1 MAERDTVNTGKGSSV
16 SGHDVR
22 PGGAAAVQ
30 AQAVGKRTL
39 TESIVQHR
47 SAAPGA
53 DGATAAPAGASDTA
67 AVHDAAAHGISGSST
82 SLPYAGQI
90 QRLFGRH
97 DISSIEAHTDAPAAA
112 GARAMGAEAYA
123 TGNHV
128 AFGSQPDLH
137 TAAHEAAHVVQQR
150 AGVQLKSGV
159 GEVGDPYERNADS
172 VADRVVQGRSAE
184 DLLSGPGGGAGVDAP
199 VQKKDGKITHQGN
212 VGAGQVTAREN
223 DFDPSDKSNDNYS
236 LDYTGKD
243 ADKAH
248 WLQFVNFSMVADVPG
263 TGPVYN
269 TGSIATTSGHK
280 PFSTDKVT
288 NWSVDSNDA
297 SDPYYEATGS
307 NVRTPG
313 KGTKMIDEPG
323 GPSIIGLADQFVST
337 KAAKATKVTFIARFD
352 TYLVIDGTAAHH
364 VVWSATTEYDPAKKT
379 TAAIAYG
386 TGTAGDVKGLPKDFK
401 TVLDTAYAGNKIK

>member
-1 MAERDTVNTGKGSSV
+1 MAERDTVNTGKESSV

-22 PGGAAAVQ
+22 PRGAATVQ

-39 TESIVQHR
+39 TESVVQHR
-47 SAAPGA
+47 PAVPGT
-53 DGATAAPAGASDTA
+53 DGASAAPAGARD
-67 AVHDAAAHGISGSST
+67 AVHDAAAHGISGNST
-82 SLPYAGQI
+82 ALPHAGQI

-97 DISSIEAHTDAPAAA
+97 DISSIEAHTDASAAA
-112 GARAMGAEAYA
+112 GAGAMGAEAYA

-128 AFGSQPDLH
+128 AFASQPDLH

-159 GEVGDPYERNADS
+159 GEVGDPYERNADA
-172 VADRVVQGRSAE
+172 VADRVVQGKSAE
-184 DLLSGPGGGAGVDAP
+184 DLLPGPGGGAGVDAP

-212 VGAGQVTAREN
+212 VGTGQVTAREN

-288 NWSVDSNDA
+288 NWSVDSADA
-297 SDPYYEATGS
+297 SNPYYEATGS

-313 KGTKMIDEPG
+313 KGTKMFDEPG
-323 GPSIIGLADQFVST
+323 GPSIIGIADQFVST

-352 TYLVIDGTAAHH
+352 TYLVIDGTTAYH

-386 TGTAGDVKGLPKDFK
+386 TGAAGDVKGLPKDFK